1 MSKSYKK
8 KYQTKSPE
16 EKKEAVQALTKKMEK
31 NVEGYFR
38 TPGDLKEYLTFMAK
52 FYHYSPSNISL
63 IQSQF
68 QGASAVGSFSFWK
81 EKGFPVKKGEKGIK
95 ILVPNRTVAKFKDK
109 DGTWKSVTK
118 ASEQEK
124 KQIESKSV
132 EVKPGRLY
140 FAIGHVFDVSQTN
153 AKAEDLPRI
162 FPNRWL
168 EGSVT
173 DYQSLY
179 KGMEAIAEKN
189 DVKIIAPKSELGV
202 VKGVSYPVTKE
213 VALNPRNSE
222 LQNVKTLLHEL
233 AHAKLHTA
241 ETRMNYTA
249 PEKEFQAE
257 MTAYAVSS
265 YFGIDTG
272 EYSLGYLASWT
283 QGKEM
288 KDKTKLLKE
297 VHETS
302 IEFIETIEN
311 TLEKEKEKT
320 NEKGVDNMS
329 KQVSEYERDNFEILT
344 GIQQDVQRNI
354 NEKLGLNFE
363 RQWENYEIQLS
374 EDGRI
379 IEGIYPNMRLTVG
392 EMHAIVNQYGTET
405 EKQSINKITKTLEF
419 FHEMDE
425 YEYPELVNKEVLK
438 TPIAK
443 VTSNSRGD
451 MNVECLSGRIE
462 DKRGLF
468 NFDNAINQTVNQINH
483 SIAESHK
490 DIMTTRN
497 EEQDGKNKEKEHV
510 VTVEILDKDIKDG
523 EIAKLHMVDAETKEV
538 YHMAIYDP
546 GVLDRDEFYNGERD
560 VSNIEHIFKGDV
572 YEKVKDTLLDRNESQ
587 SFTVREED
595 MLIPLSELEQ
605 DDRYAILFNTE
616 KYEAAKIKENERQ
629 NENREQN
636 ESEKNILL
644 VEYMSLSNTT
654 QELVSVAELREQA
667 DKNRAFEP
675 VEGAEKLSDKEFIE
689 AFNEAN
695 QEKYA
700 ALNQNEISR
709 PTMLVQWSDNETFK
723 NNQLIPFG
731 EANEKMA
738 EVISSIEKAREEAKE
753 RGQTIPYDQA
763 RYHIAI
769 PKEVDREFG
778 RMELVS
784 MDRMNMGDGDYKTP
798 YEQVLNEKRYLSD
811 EVKQALRDEVMNH
824 RNNKEIPM
832 EKTQESTLEKSK
844 EIPNHLVTI
853 EVLANGV
860 HDEEEVARIHMM
872 DAVTKDIDY
881 LSVWNQDSTNREDLS
896 VFLMEKN
903 GKRENYSLDNILK
916 PDLYEKVQ
924 SSIFDGRGN
933 LSFVVYEKDANMS
946 LDELVKDE
954 RYGHLVDKAEAQKD
968 YSFNEKEVELYKE
981 MKKEGYAPIVSLDQQ
996 IQPSKE
1002 KESTTLDKDLS
1013 RKFEAYR
1020 RSQYEETPDNIDSIV
1035 TRVKAEERY
1044 YTTKYVSID
1053 NELVSQEHVVKL
1065 ENQVDEKLGKEGIT
1079 VNQSTTSKETD
1090 FDKKFQPLN
1099 GKKTNDKEKDKE
1111 IDPGNVDQ
1119 SKTTKKS
1126 GRKRETMEM
1135 ER

>member
-1 MSKSYKK
+1 MQLVPFLFGKK
-8 KYQTKSPE
+8 
-16 EKKEAVQALTKKMEK
+16 
-31 NVEGYFR
+31 
-38 TPGDLKEYLTFMAK
+38 
-52 FYHYSPSNISL
+52 
-63 IQSQF
+63 
-68 QGASAVGSFSFWK
+68 
-81 EKGFPVKKGEKGIK
+81 KGFPVKKGEKGIK

-140 FAIGHVFDVSQTN
+140 FAVGHVFDVSQTN

-189 DVKIIAPKSELGV
+189 GVKIIAPKSELGV
-202 VKGVSYPVTKE
+202 AKGVSYPLTKE

-265 YFGIDTG
+265 YFGIDTS

-311 TLEKEKEKT
+311 TLEKEKE
-320 NEKGVDNMS
+320 
-329 KQVSEYERDNFEILT
+329 Q
-344 GIQQDVQRNI
+344 I
-354 NEKLGLNFE
+354 NEKE
-363 RQWENYEIQLS
+363 VES
-374 EDGRI
+374 
-379 IEGIYPNMRLTVG
+379 M
-392 EMHAIVNQYGTET
+392 ANQN
-405 EKQSINKITKTLEF
+405 EKQ
-419 FHEMDE
+419 D
-425 YEYPELVNKEVLK
+425 
-438 TPIAK
+438 
-443 VTSNSRGD
+443 
-451 MNVECLSGRIE
+451 
-462 DKRGLF
+462 
-468 NFDNAINQTVNQINH
+468 
-483 SIAESHK
+483 
-490 DIMTTRN
+490 
-497 EEQDGKNKEKEHV
+497 
-510 VTVEILDKDIKDG
+510 
-523 EIAKLHMVDAETKEV
+523 
-538 YHMAIYDP
+538 
-546 GVLDRDEFYNGERD
+546 
-560 VSNIEHIFKGDV
+560 
-572 YEKVKDTLLDRNESQ
+572 
-587 SFTVREED
+587 
-595 MLIPLSELEQ
+595 
-605 DDRYAILFNTE
+605 
-616 KYEAAKIKENERQ
+616 
-629 NENREQN
+629 
-636 ESEKNILL
+636 EKNILL
-644 VEYMSLSNTT
+644 VEFMSLSNTT
-654 QELVSVAELREQA
+654 QELVSVTELREQA
-667 DKNRAFEP
+667 DRNREFEP
-675 VEGAEKLSDKEFIE
+675 VEGGEKLSDKEFIDS
-689 AFNEAN
+689 FNVAN

-700 ALNQNEISR
+700 ALNQDEINR
-709 PTMLVQWSDNETFK
+709 PTMLVQWSDNEAFK

-738 EVISSIEKAREEAKE
+738 EVIASIEKAREEARE
-753 RGQTIPYDQA
+753 RGETIPYNQA

-769 PKEVDREFG
+769 PKEVDRDFG

-798 YEQVLNEKRYLSD
+798 YEQVLNEKRHLSD
-811 EVKQALRDEVMNH
+811 EVKQALRDEVANH

-832 EKTQESTLEKSK
+832 EKVQENPLEKSK
-844 EIPNHLVTI
+844 EKPNHLVTI
-853 EVLANGV
+853 EVLANGI

-896 VFLMEKN
+896 VFLMGKN
-903 GKRENYSLDNILK
+903 GKREDYPLDNILK

-933 LSFVVYEKDANMS
+933 LSFVLYEKDANMS
-946 LDELVKDE
+946 LDEIVKDE

-981 MKKEGYAPIVSLDQQ
+981 MKKEGYAPIVTLDQQ

-1065 ENQVDEKLGKEGIT
+1065 ENRVDEKLGKEGIT
-1079 VNQSTTSKETD
+1079 VNQSTTSKEMD
-1090 FDKKFQPLN
+1090 VDKKFQPLN
-1099 GKKTNDKEKDKE
+1099 GKQTNHKEKEKE
-1111 IDPGNVDQ
+1111 PEPGNVEQ
-1119 SKTTKKS
+1119 SKAIKKS
-1126 GRKRETMEM
+1126 GRKKRNNGDGAMKNCITGTPD
-1135 ER
+1135 

>member
-31 NVEGYFR
+31 SVEGYFR

-68 QGASAVGSFSFWK
+68 EGASAVGSFSFWK
-81 EKGFPVKKGEKGIK
+81 EKGFAVKKGEKGIQ

-140 FAIGHVFDVSQTN
+140 FAVGHVFDVSQTN

-168 EGSVT
+168 DGSVT
-173 DYQSLY
+173 DYKSLY

-189 DVKIIAPKSELGV
+189 GVKIIEPKQELGV
-202 VKGVSYPVTKE
+202 AKGVSYTLTKE

-241 ETRMNYTA
+241 ETHMNYTA

-265 YFGIDTG
+265 YFGIDTS

-288 KDKTKLLKE
+288 KDKTRLLKE

-311 TLEKEKEKT
+311 TLEKEKE
-320 NEKGVDNMS
+320 
-329 KQVSEYERDNFEILT
+329 Q
-344 GIQQDVQRNI
+344 I
-354 NEKLGLNFE
+354 NEKEVESMAKGN
-363 RQWENYEIQLS
+363 
-374 EDGRI
+374 
-379 IEGIYPNMRLTVG
+379 
-392 EMHAIVNQYGTET
+392 
-405 EKQSINKITKTLEF
+405 EKQ
-419 FHEMDE
+419 D
-425 YEYPELVNKEVLK
+425 
-438 TPIAK
+438 
-443 VTSNSRGD
+443 
-451 MNVECLSGRIE
+451 
-462 DKRGLF
+462 
-468 NFDNAINQTVNQINH
+468 
-483 SIAESHK
+483 
-490 DIMTTRN
+490 
-497 EEQDGKNKEKEHV
+497 
-510 VTVEILDKDIKDG
+510 
-523 EIAKLHMVDAETKEV
+523 
-538 YHMAIYDP
+538 
-546 GVLDRDEFYNGERD
+546 
-560 VSNIEHIFKGDV
+560 
-572 YEKVKDTLLDRNESQ
+572 
-587 SFTVREED
+587 
-595 MLIPLSELEQ
+595 
-605 DDRYAILFNTE
+605 
-616 KYEAAKIKENERQ
+616 
-629 NENREQN
+629 
-636 ESEKNILL
+636 EKNILL
-644 VEYMSLSNTT
+644 VEFMSLSNTT

-667 DKNRAFEP
+667 DRNHAFEP
-675 VEGAEKLSDKEFIE
+675 VIDAEKLSDKEFID

-700 ALNQNEISR
+700 ALNQNEINR
-709 PTMLVQWSDNETFK
+709 PTMLVQWSENENFK
-723 NNQLIPFG
+723 GSQLIPFG

-738 EVISSIEKAREEAKE
+738 EVITNIEKAKEEARE
-753 RGQTIPYDQA
+753 RDEYVPYDKT
-763 RYHIAI
+763 RYHIVI
-769 PKEVDREFG
+769 PKEVDRDFG

-784 MDRMNMGDGDYKTP
+784 MDRLDMGDGDYKTP

-811 EVKQALRDEVMNH
+811 EVKQALRDEVVNY
-824 RNNKEIPM
+824 RNNQEMPM
-832 EKTQESTLEKSK
+832 EKAQESTLEKSK
-844 EIPNHLVTI
+844 ETPNHLVTI
-853 EVLANGV
+853 EVLANSIQ
-860 HDEEEVARIHMM
+860 DEEQARIHMM
-872 DAVTKDIDY
+872 DAVTKDINY
-881 LSVWNQDSTNREDLS
+881 LSVWNQDKTNRDDLYVS
-896 VFLMEKN
+896 LMEKN
-903 GKRENYSLDNILK
+903 GKRENVYLDNILK

-933 LSFVVYEKDANMS
+933 LSFVVYEKDVNMS
-946 LDELVKDE
+946 LDEIVKDE
-954 RYGHLVDKAEAQKD
+954 RYGLLVDKAEAQKD

-981 MKKEGYAPIVSLDQQ
+981 MKADGYAPIASLDQQ
-996 IQPSKE
+996 IQPLKE
-1002 KESTTLDKDLS
+1002 KEPTTLDKDLS

-1090 FDKKFQPLN
+1090 FNKNFQPLN

-1111 IDPGNVDQ
+1111 IDPGNVEQ
-1119 SKTTKKS
+1119 SKSTKKS
-1126 GRKRETMEM
+1126 GRKKETMEM

>member
-31 NVEGYFR
+31 SVEGYFR

-68 QGASAVGSFSFWK
+68 EGARAVGSFSFWK

-109 DGTWKSVTK
+109 EGTWKTVTK
-118 ASEQEK
+118 ASEEEK
-124 KQIESKSV
+124 KQIESKSA
-132 EVKPGRLY
+132 EVIPGRLY
-140 FAIGHVFDVSQTN
+140 FAVGHVFDVSQTN

-168 EGSVT
+168 DGSVT
-173 DYQSLY
+173 DYKSLY

-189 DVKIIAPKSELGV
+189 GVKIIEPKQELGV
-202 VKGVSYPVTKE
+202 AKGVSYTLTKE

-241 ETRMNYTA
+241 ETHMHYTA

-265 YFGIDTG
+265 YFGIDTS

-329 KQVSEYERDNFEILT
+329 KQVSDN
-344 GIQQDVQRNI
+344 V
-354 NEKLGLNFE
+354 
-363 RQWENYEIQLS
+363 
-374 EDGRI
+374 
-379 IEGIYPNMRLTVG
+379 
-392 EMHAIVNQYGTET
+392 
-405 EKQSINKITKTLEF
+405 
-419 FHEMDE
+419 
-425 YEYPELVNKEVLK
+425 
-438 TPIAK
+438 
-443 VTSNSRGD
+443 
-451 MNVECLSGRIE
+451 
-462 DKRGLF
+462 
-468 NFDNAINQTVNQINH
+468 
-483 SIAESHK
+483 
-490 DIMTTRN
+490 
-497 EEQDGKNKEKEHV
+497 KEHV

-572 YEKVKDTLLDRNESQ
+572 YEKVKDTLLDGNESQ

-595 MLIPLSELEQ
+595 MLINLSELEQ

-616 KYEAAKIKENERQ
+616 KYEAAKIKENEK
-629 NENREQN
+629 QN

-654 QELVSVAELREQA
+654 QELVSVNHLREQA

-675 VEGAEKLSDKEFIE
+675 VEGAEKLNDKEFIE

-700 ALNQNEISR
+700 ALNQNEINR

-769 PKEVDREFG
+769 PKEVDRDFG

-798 YEQVLNEKRYLSD
+798 YEQVINEKRYLSD
-811 EVKQALRDEVMNH
+811 EVKQALRDEVVNY

-832 EKTQESTLEKSK
+832 EKEQESTLESLK
-844 EIPNHLVTI
+844 EAPTHLVTI
-853 EVLANGV
+853 EVLAK
-860 HDEEEVARIHMM
+860 DMQDEEVARIHMM
-872 DAVTKDIDY
+872 DGVTKDISY
-881 LSVWNQDSTNREDLS
+881 LSVWNQDKTNPEDLYVS
-896 VFLMEKN
+896 LMEKN
-903 GKRENYSLDNILK
+903 GERENVYLDNILK

-924 SSIFDGRGN
+924 SSIFDGKGN
-933 LSFVVYEKDANMS
+933 LSFVIHEKDANMS
-946 LDELVKDE
+946 LDEIVKDE
-954 RYGHLVDKAEAQKD
+954 RYGLLVDKAEEQKD
-968 YSFNEKEVELYKE
+968 HTFNEKEVELYKE
-981 MKKEGYAPIVSLDQQ
+981 MKKDGYAPIASLNQQ
-996 IQPSKE
+996 IQPLKE
-1002 KESTTLDKDLS
+1002 KEPTTLDKDLS

-1020 RSQYEETPDNIDSIV
+1020 RSQYEETPDDIDSIV

-1065 ENQVDEKLGKEGIT
+1065 ENQVNEKLGKEGIT
-1079 VNQSTTSKETD
+1079 VNQSTTSKEMD
-1090 FDKKFQPLN
+1090 IDKKFQPLN
-1099 GKKTNDKEKDKE
+1099 GKQTNHKEKEKE
-1111 IDPGNVDQ
+1111 PDPGNVEQ
-1119 SKTTKKS
+1119 AKNTKKS
-1126 GRKRETMEM
+1126 SRKKETMEM

>member
-31 NVEGYFR
+31 SVEGYFR

-109 DGTWKSVTK
+109 EGTWKTVTK
-118 ASEQEK
+118 ANEEEK

-140 FAIGHVFDVSQTN
+140 FAVGHVFDVSQTN
-153 AKAEDLPRI
+153 AKAEDIPRI

-168 EGSVT
+168 DGSVT
-173 DYQSLY
+173 DYKSLY

-189 DVKIIAPKSELGV
+189 GVKIIEPKQELGV
-202 VKGVSYPVTKE
+202 AKGVSYTLTKE

-241 ETRMNYTA
+241 ETHMNYTA

-265 YFGIDTG
+265 YFGIDTS

-329 KQVSEYERDNFEILT
+329 KQVSDN
-344 GIQQDVQRNI
+344 G
-354 NEKLGLNFE
+354 
-363 RQWENYEIQLS
+363 
-374 EDGRI
+374 
-379 IEGIYPNMRLTVG
+379 
-392 EMHAIVNQYGTET
+392 
-405 EKQSINKITKTLEF
+405 
-419 FHEMDE
+419 
-425 YEYPELVNKEVLK
+425 
-438 TPIAK
+438 
-443 VTSNSRGD
+443 
-451 MNVECLSGRIE
+451 
-462 DKRGLF
+462 
-468 NFDNAINQTVNQINH
+468 
-483 SIAESHK
+483 
-490 DIMTTRN
+490 
-497 EEQDGKNKEKEHV
+497 KEHV

-538 YHMAIYDP
+538 YQMAIYDP

-605 DDRYAILFNTE
+605 DDRYAILFHTE

-667 DKNRAFEP
+667 DRNRAFEP
-675 VEGAEKLSDKEFIE
+675 VEGAEKLSDKEFIN

-700 ALNQNEISR
+700 ALNQDEINR

-738 EVISSIEKAREEAKE
+738 EVISSIENAREEAKK
-753 RGQTIPYDQA
+753 RGETIPYDQA

-769 PKEVDREFG
+769 PKEVDRDFG

-798 YEQVLNEKRYLSD
+798 YEQVLNEKRHLSD
-811 EVKQALRDEVMNH
+811 EVKQALRDEVVNH

-832 EKTQESTLEKSK
+832 EKVQENPLEISK
-844 EIPNHLVTI
+844 ETPNHLVTI

-903 GKRENYSLDNILK
+903 GKREDYPLDNILK

-981 MKKEGYAPIVSLDQQ
+981 MKKEGYAPIASLDQQ
-996 IQPSKE
+996 IQPLKE
-1002 KESTTLDKDLS
+1002 KEPTTLDKDLS

-1079 VNQSTTSKETD
+1079 VNQSTTSKEMD
-1090 FDKKFQPLN
+1090 FDKKFQPVN
-1099 GKKTNDKEKDKE
+1099 GKKTNDKEKEKEKE

-1119 SKTTKKS
+1119 SKSTKKS
-1126 GRKRETMEM
+1126 GRKKETMEM

>member
-31 NVEGYFR
+31 SVEGYFR

-68 QGASAVGSFSFWK
+68 QGATAVGSFSFWK

-109 DGTWKSVTK
+109 EGTWKSVTK

-132 EVKPGRLY
+132 EVIPGRLY
-140 FAIGHVFDVSQTN
+140 FAVGHVFDLSQTN

-189 DVKIIAPKSELGV
+189 GVKIIKPKQELGV
-202 VKGVSYPVTKE
+202 AKGVSYTLTKE

-241 ETRMNYTA
+241 ETHMNYTA

-265 YFGIDTG
+265 YFGIDTS

-311 TLEKEKEKT
+311 TLEKEKE
-320 NEKGVDNMS
+320 
-329 KQVSEYERDNFEILT
+329 Q
-344 GIQQDVQRNI
+344 I
-354 NEKLGLNFE
+354 NEKE
-363 RQWENYEIQLS
+363 VES
-374 EDGRI
+374 
-379 IEGIYPNMRLTVG
+379 M
-392 EMHAIVNQYGTET
+392 ANQN
-405 EKQSINKITKTLEF
+405 EKQ
-419 FHEMDE
+419 D
-425 YEYPELVNKEVLK
+425 
-438 TPIAK
+438 
-443 VTSNSRGD
+443 
-451 MNVECLSGRIE
+451 
-462 DKRGLF
+462 
-468 NFDNAINQTVNQINH
+468 
-483 SIAESHK
+483 
-490 DIMTTRN
+490 
-497 EEQDGKNKEKEHV
+497 
-510 VTVEILDKDIKDG
+510 
-523 EIAKLHMVDAETKEV
+523 
-538 YHMAIYDP
+538 
-546 GVLDRDEFYNGERD
+546 
-560 VSNIEHIFKGDV
+560 
-572 YEKVKDTLLDRNESQ
+572 
-587 SFTVREED
+587 
-595 MLIPLSELEQ
+595 
-605 DDRYAILFNTE
+605 
-616 KYEAAKIKENERQ
+616 
-629 NENREQN
+629 
-636 ESEKNILL
+636 EKNILL
-644 VEYMSLSNTT
+644 VEFMSLSNTT

-667 DKNRAFEP
+667 DRNREFEP
-675 VEGAEKLSDKEFIE
+675 VEGAEKLSDKEFID

-700 ALNQNEISR
+700 ALNQNEINR
-709 PTMLVQWSDNETFK
+709 PTMLVQWSENENFK
-723 NNQLIPFG
+723 GSQLIPFG

-738 EVISSIEKAREEAKE
+738 EVIKNIEKAKEEARE
-753 RGQTIPYDQA
+753 RDGYVPYDKT

-769 PKEVDREFG
+769 PKEVDRDFG

-784 MDRMNMGDGDYKTP
+784 MDRLDMGDGDYKTP

-811 EVKQALRDEVMNH
+811 EVKQALRDEVMNY
-824 RNNKEIPM
+824 RNNKEISM
-832 EKTQESTLEKSK
+832 EKAQESTLEKLK
-844 EIPNHLVTI
+844 EAPNHLVTI
-853 EVLANGV
+853 EVLANSIQ
-860 HDEEEVARIHMM
+860 DEEQARIHMM
-872 DAVTKDIDY
+872 DAVTKDINY
-881 LSVWNQDSTNREDLS
+881 LSVWNQDKTDRDDLYVS
-896 VFLMEKN
+896 LMEKN
-903 GKRENYSLDNILK
+903 GKRENVYLDNILK

-946 LDELVKDE
+946 LDEIVKDE
-954 RYGHLVDKAEAQKD
+954 RYGILVDKAEGQKN
-968 YSFNEKEVELYKE
+968 YSFNGKEVELYKE

-1020 RSQYEETPDNIDSIV
+1020 RSRYEETPDNIDSIV

-1053 NELVSQEHVVKL
+1053 NELVSQEHIVKL

-1079 VNQSTTSKETD
+1079 VNQSTTSKEMD
-1090 FDKKFQPLN
+1090 VDKKFQPLS
-1099 GKKTNDKEKDKE
+1099 GKQTNPKEKEKE
-1111 IDPGNVDQ
+1111 PEPGNVEQ
-1119 SKTTKKS
+1119 SKATKKL
-1126 GRKRETMEM
+1126 GRKKETMEM

>member
-1 MSKSYKK
+1 
-8 KYQTKSPE
+8 
-16 EKKEAVQALTKKMEK
+16 
-31 NVEGYFR
+31 
-38 TPGDLKEYLTFMAK
+38 
-52 FYHYSPSNISL
+52 
-63 IQSQF
+63 
-68 QGASAVGSFSFWK
+68 
-81 EKGFPVKKGEKGIK
+81 
-95 ILVPNRTVAKFKDK
+95 
-109 DGTWKSVTK
+109 
-118 ASEQEK
+118 
-124 KQIESKSV
+124 
-132 EVKPGRLY
+132 
-140 FAIGHVFDVSQTN
+140 
-153 AKAEDLPRI
+153 
-162 FPNRWL
+162 
-168 EGSVT
+168 
-173 DYQSLY
+173 
-179 KGMEAIAEKN
+179 MEAIAEKN
-189 DVKIIAPKSELGV
+189 GVKIIQPKQEIGV
-202 VKGVSYPVTKE
+202 AKGVSYTLTKE

-222 LQNVKTLLHEL
+222 LQNVKTLLHES

-241 ETRMNYTA
+241 ETHMHYTA

-265 YFGIDTG
+265 YFGIDTS

-302 IEFIETIEN
+302 IEFIETIESS
-311 TLEKEKEKT
+311 LEKEKT
-320 NEKGVDNMS
+320 NEKGVDHMA
-329 KQVSEYERDNFEILT
+329 KQVSENKDGNVRDNFEVLT
-344 GIQQDVQRNI
+344 DIQQNAQRLI
-354 NEKLGLNFE
+354 NERLGLNFE
-363 RQWENYEIQLS
+363 KHWENYEIQLS
-374 EDGRI
+374 EDNRVLEEI
-379 IEGIYPNMRLTVG
+379 NPNIRLNLR
-392 EMHAIVNQYGTET
+392 EMEQIVYEFGTNREQDT
-405 EKQSINKITKTLEF
+405 FKKIVDTLEPY
-419 FHEMDE
+419 
-425 YEYPELVNKEVLK
+425 YEADLLEDSFNDI
-438 TPIAK
+438 PIAK
-443 VTSNSRGD
+443 VSLDREKRLKVDCVNEHVKENHKDFWFQNSVSLAL
-451 MNVECLSGRIE
+451 NV
-462 DKRGLF
+462 
-468 NFDNAINQTVNQINH
+468 INH
-483 SIAESHK
+483 RISTAHKEVMNNEIEYKGLYPKSESEVIYCQETGKPLQH
-490 DIMTTRN
+490 N
-497 EEQDGKNKEKEHV
+497 EEVFHV
-510 VTVEILDKDIKDG
+510 EGHGYTVAEEASFKGLDKEDG
-523 EIAKLHMVDAETKEV
+523 YYTTIEYEQVEEKILAPIGLEKNAQ
-538 YHMAIYDP
+538 P
-546 GVLDRDEFYNGERD
+546 SF
-560 VSNIEHIFKGDV
+560 SN
-572 YEKVKDTLLDRNESQ
+572 EK
-587 SFTVREED
+587 
-595 MLIPLSELEQ
+595 
-605 DDRYAILFNTE
+605 
-616 KYEAAKIKENERQ
+616 Q
-629 NENREQN
+629 N
-636 ESEKNILL
+636 EKNILL

-667 DKNRAFEP
+667 DRNHAFEP
-675 VEGAEKLSDKEFIE
+675 IEGAEKLSDKEFID

-695 QEKYA
+695 QEKFA
-700 ALNQNEISR
+700 AINQNEINR

-738 EVISSIEKAREEAKE
+738 KVITSIEKAREEARK
-753 RGQTIPYDQA
+753 RGETIPYDQA

-769 PKEVDREFG
+769 PKEVDRDFG

-784 MDRMNMGDGDYKTP
+784 MNMGDGDYKTP

-832 EKTQESTLEKSK
+832 EKVQENPLEKSK
-844 EIPNHLVTI
+844 ETPNHLVTI
-853 EVLANGV
+853 EVLANGI

-903 GKRENYSLDNILK
+903 GKREDYSLDNILK

-946 LDELVKDE
+946 LDEIVKDE

-996 IQPSKE
+996 IQPTKE

-1035 TRVKAEERY
+1035 TRVKTEERY

-1079 VNQSTTSKETD
+1079 VNQSTTSKEMD
-1090 FDKKFQPLN
+1090 FDKNFQQLN
-1099 GKKTNDKEKDKE
+1099 GKKANDKEKDKE

>member
-1 MSKSYKK
+1 MSKNYKK

-31 NVEGYFR
+31 SVEGYFR

-68 QGASAVGSFSFWK
+68 QGANAVGSFSFWK

-109 DGTWKSVTK
+109 EGTWKTVTK

-132 EVKPGRLY
+132 EVIPGRLY
-140 FAIGHVFDVSQTN
+140 FAVGHVFDVSQTN

-173 DYQSLY
+173 DYKSLY
-179 KGMEAIAEKN
+179 RGMEAIAEKN
-189 DVKIIAPKSELGV
+189 GVKIIAPKAELGV
-202 VKGVSYPVTKE
+202 SKGVSYTLTKE

-241 ETRMNYTA
+241 ETHMNYTA

-265 YFGIDTG
+265 YFGIDTS

-311 TLEKEKEKT
+311 TLEKEKE
-320 NEKGVDNMS
+320 
-329 KQVSEYERDNFEILT
+329 Q
-344 GIQQDVQRNI
+344 I
-354 NEKLGLNFE
+354 NEKEVESMANK
-363 RQWENYEIQLS
+363 N
-374 EDGRI
+374 
-379 IEGIYPNMRLTVG
+379 
-392 EMHAIVNQYGTET
+392 
-405 EKQSINKITKTLEF
+405 EKQ
-419 FHEMDE
+419 D
-425 YEYPELVNKEVLK
+425 
-438 TPIAK
+438 
-443 VTSNSRGD
+443 
-451 MNVECLSGRIE
+451 
-462 DKRGLF
+462 
-468 NFDNAINQTVNQINH
+468 
-483 SIAESHK
+483 
-490 DIMTTRN
+490 
-497 EEQDGKNKEKEHV
+497 
-510 VTVEILDKDIKDG
+510 
-523 EIAKLHMVDAETKEV
+523 
-538 YHMAIYDP
+538 
-546 GVLDRDEFYNGERD
+546 
-560 VSNIEHIFKGDV
+560 
-572 YEKVKDTLLDRNESQ
+572 
-587 SFTVREED
+587 
-595 MLIPLSELEQ
+595 
-605 DDRYAILFNTE
+605 
-616 KYEAAKIKENERQ
+616 
-629 NENREQN
+629 
-636 ESEKNILL
+636 EKNILL
-644 VEYMSLSNTT
+644 VEFMSLSNTT
-654 QELVSVAELREQA
+654 QELVSVTELREQA
-667 DKNRAFEP
+667 DRNRAFEP
-675 VEGAEKLSDKEFIE
+675 VEGAGKLSDKEFID

-700 ALNQNEISR
+700 ALNQDEINR
-709 PTMLVQWSDNETFK
+709 PTMLVQWSENENFK
-723 NNQLIPFG
+723 GSQLIPFG

-738 EVISSIEKAREEAKE
+738 EVISSIEKAKEEARE
-753 RGQTIPYDQA
+753 RDEYVPYDKT

-769 PKEVDREFG
+769 PKEVDRDFW

-784 MDRMNMGDGDYKTP
+784 MDRLDMGDGDYKTP

-811 EVKQALRDEVMNH
+811 EVKQALRDEVMNY

-832 EKTQESTLEKSK
+832 EKAQENPLEKSK
-844 EIPNHLVTI
+844 ETPNHLVTI
-853 EVLANGV
+853 EVLANGMQ
-860 HDEEEVARIHMM
+860 DEELARIHMM
-872 DAVTKDIDY
+872 DAVTKDINY
-881 LSVWNQDSTNREDLS
+881 FSVWNQDKTNRDDLYVS
-896 VFLMEKN
+896 LMEKN
-903 GKRENYSLDNILK
+903 GKRENVYLDNILK

-933 LSFVVYEKDANMS
+933 LSFVIHEKDANMS
-946 LDELVKDE
+946 LDEIVKDE
-954 RYGHLVDKAEAQKD
+954 RYGLLVDKAEEQKD
-968 YSFNEKEVELYKE
+968 HSFNEKEVELYKE
-981 MKKEGYAPIVSLDQQ
+981 MKKEGYAPIASLDQQ

-1013 RKFEAYR
+1013 RKYEAYK
-1020 RSQYEETPDNIDSIV
+1020 RSQYEETPDDIDSIV

-1065 ENQVDEKLGKEGIT
+1065 EKQVDEKLGKEGIT
-1079 VNQSTTSKETD
+1079 LNQSTTSKEMD
-1090 FDKKFQPLN
+1090 VDKKIQPLN
-1099 GKKTNDKEKDKE
+1099 GNQMNHKEKDKE
-1111 IDPGNVDQ
+1111 PEPGNVDQ
-1119 SKTTKKS
+1119 SKATKKS
-1126 GRKRETMEM
+1126 SRKKETMEM

>member
-31 NVEGYFR
+31 SVEGYFR

-140 FAIGHVFDVSQTN
+140 FAVGHVFDVSQTN

-189 DVKIIAPKSELGV
+189 GVKIIAPKSELGV
-202 VKGVSYPVTKE
+202 AKGVSYPLTKE

-265 YFGIDTG
+265 YFGIDTS

-288 KDKTKLLKE
+288 KDKTKLLKK

-302 IEFIETIEN
+302 IEFIETIESS
-311 TLEKEKEKT
+311 LEKEKT
-320 NEKGVDNMS
+320 NEKGADHMA
-329 KQVSEYERDNFEILT
+329 KQVSENKDGNVRDNFEVLT
-344 GIQQDVQRNI
+344 GIQQNAQRLI
-354 NEKLGLNFE
+354 NERLGLNFE
-363 RQWENYEIQLS
+363 KHWENYEIQLS
-374 EDGRI
+374 EDNRVLEEI
-379 IEGIYPNMRLTVG
+379 NPNIRLNLG
-392 EMHAIVNQYGTET
+392 EMEQIVYEFGTNREQDT
-405 EKQSINKITKTLEF
+405 FKKIVDTLEPY
-419 FHEMDE
+419 
-425 YEYPELVNKEVLK
+425 YEADLLEDSFNDI
-438 TPIAK
+438 PIAK
-443 VTSNSRGD
+443 VSLDREKRLKVDCVNEHVKENHKDFWFQNSVSLAL
-451 MNVECLSGRIE
+451 NV
-462 DKRGLF
+462 
-468 NFDNAINQTVNQINH
+468 INH
-483 SIAESHK
+483 RISTAHKEVMNNEIEYKGLYPKSESEVIYCQKTGKPLQH
-490 DIMTTRN
+490 N
-497 EEQDGKNKEKEHV
+497 EEVFHV
-510 VTVEILDKDIKDG
+510 EGHGYTVAEEASFKGLDKEDG
-523 EIAKLHMVDAETKEV
+523 YYTT
-538 YHMAIYDP
+538 
-546 GVLDRDEFYNGERD
+546 
-560 VSNIEHIFKGDV
+560 IE
-572 YEKVKDTLLDRNESQ
+572 YEQVEEKILAPIGLEKNAQPSFVNE
-587 SFTVREED
+587 
-595 MLIPLSELEQ
+595 
-605 DDRYAILFNTE
+605 
-616 KYEAAKIKENERQ
+616 KQ
-629 NENREQN
+629 N
-636 ESEKNILL
+636 EKNILL

-667 DKNRAFEP
+667 DRNHAFEP
-675 VEGAEKLSDKEFIE
+675 VEGAEKLSDKEFID

-695 QEKYA
+695 QEKFA
-700 ALNQNEISR
+700 AINQNEINR

-723 NNQLIPFG
+723 ANQLIPFG

-763 RYHIAI
+763 RYHIVI
-769 PKEVDREFG
+769 PKEVDRNFG
-778 RMELVS
+778 RIELVS
-784 MDRMNMGDGDYKTP
+784 MDRFNMGDGDYKTP

-811 EVKQALRDEVMNH
+811 EVKQALRDEVVNH

-832 EKTQESTLEKSK
+832 EKVQENPLEKSK
-844 EIPNHLVTI
+844 ETPNHLVTI
-853 EVLANGV
+853 EVLANGMQ
-860 HDEEEVARIHMM
+860 DEELARIHMM
-872 DAVTKDIDY
+872 DAVTKDINY
-881 LSVWNQDSTNREDLS
+881 LSVWNQDKTNRDDLYVS
-896 VFLMEKN
+896 LMEKN
-903 GKRENYSLDNILK
+903 GKRENVYLNNILK

-933 LSFVVYEKDANMS
+933 LSFVVYEKDVNMS
-946 LDELVKDE
+946 LDEIVKDE
-954 RYGHLVDKAEAQKD
+954 RYRLLVDKAEAQKD

-981 MKKEGYAPIVSLDQQ
+981 MKTDGYAPIASLDQQ
-996 IQPSKE
+996 IQPLKE
-1002 KESTTLDKDLS
+1002 KKPTTLDKDLS

-1079 VNQSTTSKETD
+1079 VNQSTTSKEMD
-1090 FDKKFQPLN
+1090 FDKNFQQLN
-1099 GKKTNDKEKDKE
+1099 GKKANDKEKDKE

>member
-16 EKKEAVQALTKKMEK
+16 EKKEAVKALTKKMEK

-81 EKGFPVKKGEKGIK
+81 EKGFPVKKGEKGIQ

-109 DGTWKSVTK
+109 EGTWKSVTK

-132 EVKPGRLY
+132 EVMPGRLY
-140 FAIGHVFDVSQTN
+140 FAVGHVFDVSQTN

-168 EGSVT
+168 DGSVT
-173 DYQSLY
+173 DYKSLY

-189 DVKIIAPKSELGV
+189 GVKIIEPKQELGV
-202 VKGVSYPVTKE
+202 AKGVSYTLTKE

-241 ETRMNYTA
+241 ETHMNYTA

-265 YFGIDTG
+265 YFGIDTS

-311 TLEKEKEKT
+311 TLEKEKE
-320 NEKGVDNMS
+320 
-329 KQVSEYERDNFEILT
+329 Q
-344 GIQQDVQRNI
+344 I
-354 NEKLGLNFE
+354 NEKE
-363 RQWENYEIQLS
+363 VES
-374 EDGRI
+374 
-379 IEGIYPNMRLTVG
+379 M
-392 EMHAIVNQYGTET
+392 ANQN
-405 EKQSINKITKTLEF
+405 EKQE
-419 FHEMDE
+419 
-425 YEYPELVNKEVLK
+425 
-438 TPIAK
+438 
-443 VTSNSRGD
+443 
-451 MNVECLSGRIE
+451 
-462 DKRGLF
+462 
-468 NFDNAINQTVNQINH
+468 
-483 SIAESHK
+483 
-490 DIMTTRN
+490 
-497 EEQDGKNKEKEHV
+497 
-510 VTVEILDKDIKDG
+510 
-523 EIAKLHMVDAETKEV
+523 
-538 YHMAIYDP
+538 
-546 GVLDRDEFYNGERD
+546 
-560 VSNIEHIFKGDV
+560 
-572 YEKVKDTLLDRNESQ
+572 
-587 SFTVREED
+587 
-595 MLIPLSELEQ
+595 
-605 DDRYAILFNTE
+605 
-616 KYEAAKIKENERQ
+616 
-629 NENREQN
+629 
-636 ESEKNILL
+636 EKNILL
-644 VEYMSLSNTT
+644 VEFMSLSNTT

-667 DKNRAFEP
+667 DRNRAFEP
-675 VEGAEKLSDKEFIE
+675 VEGAEKLSDKEFID

-700 ALNQNEISR
+700 ALNQNEINR
-709 PTMLVQWSDNETFK
+709 PTMLVQWSENENFK
-723 NNQLIPFG
+723 GSQLIPFG

-738 EVISSIEKAREEAKE
+738 EVITNIEKAKEEARE
-753 RGQTIPYDQA
+753 RDEYVPYDKT
-763 RYHIAI
+763 RYHIVI
-769 PKEVDREFG
+769 PKEVDRDFG

-784 MDRMNMGDGDYKTP
+784 MDRLDMGDGDYKTP

-811 EVKQALRDEVMNH
+811 EVKQALRDEVVNY
-824 RNNKEIPM
+824 RNNQEMPM
-832 EKTQESTLEKSK
+832 EKAQESTLEKSK
-844 EIPNHLVTI
+844 ETPNHLVTI
-853 EVLANGV
+853 EVLANGMQ
-860 HDEEEVARIHMM
+860 DEELARIHMM
-872 DAVTKDIDY
+872 DVVTKDISY
-881 LSVWNQDSTNREDLS
+881 LSVWNQDKTDRDDLYVS
-896 VFLMEKN
+896 LMEKN
-903 GKRENYSLDNILK
+903 GKRENVYLDNILK

-933 LSFVVYEKDANMS
+933 LSFVIHEKDANMS
-946 LDELVKDE
+946 LDEIVKDE
-954 RYGHLVDKAEAQKD
+954 RYGLLIDKAEAQKD
-968 YSFNEKEVELYKE
+968 YSFNEKEVEVYKE
-981 MKKEGYAPIVSLDQQ
+981 MKTEGYAPIASLDQQ

-1002 KESTTLDKDLS
+1002 KEPTTLDKDLS

-1079 VNQSTTSKETD
+1079 MNQSTTSKEME

-1099 GKKTNDKEKDKE
+1099 GKQMNNKEKEKE
-1111 IDPGNVDQ
+1111 REPIDPGNVDQ
-1119 SKTTKKS
+1119 SKVTKKS
-1126 GRKRETMEM
+1126 SRKKETMEM

>member
-31 NVEGYFR
+31 SVEGYFR

-132 EVKPGRLY
+132 EVMPGRLY
-140 FAIGHVFDVSQTN
+140 FAVGHVFDLSQTN

-189 DVKIIAPKSELGV
+189 GVKIIEPKQELGV
-202 VKGVSYPVTKE
+202 AKGVSYTLTKE

-241 ETRMNYTA
+241 DTHMNYTA

-265 YFGIDTG
+265 YFGIDTS

-311 TLEKEKEKT
+311 TLEKEKENT

-329 KQVSEYERDNFEILT
+329 KQASDN
-344 GIQQDVQRNI
+344 G
-354 NEKLGLNFE
+354 
-363 RQWENYEIQLS
+363 
-374 EDGRI
+374 
-379 IEGIYPNMRLTVG
+379 
-392 EMHAIVNQYGTET
+392 
-405 EKQSINKITKTLEF
+405 
-419 FHEMDE
+419 
-425 YEYPELVNKEVLK
+425 
-438 TPIAK
+438 
-443 VTSNSRGD
+443 
-451 MNVECLSGRIE
+451 
-462 DKRGLF
+462 
-468 NFDNAINQTVNQINH
+468 
-483 SIAESHK
+483 
-490 DIMTTRN
+490 
-497 EEQDGKNKEKEHV
+497 KEHI

-538 YHMAIYDP
+538 YQMAIYDP

-595 MLIPLSELEQ
+595 ILIPLSELEQ
-605 DDRYAILFNTE
+605 DDRYAILFHTE

-667 DKNRAFEP
+667 DRNRAFEP
-675 VEGAEKLSDKEFIE
+675 VEGAEKLSDKEFIN

-700 ALNQNEISR
+700 ALNQDEINR
-709 PTMLVQWSDNETFK
+709 PTMLVQWSDNEAFK

-738 EVISSIEKAREEAKE
+738 EVIASIEKAREEARE
-753 RGQTIPYDQA
+753 RGETIPYDQA

-769 PKEVDREFG
+769 PKEVDRDFG

-798 YEQVLNEKRYLSD
+798 YEQVLNEKRHLSD
-811 EVKQALRDEVMNH
+811 EVKQALRDEVVNH

-832 EKTQESTLEKSK
+832 EKVQENPLEKSK
-844 EIPNHLVTI
+844 ETPNHLITI
-853 EVLANGV
+853 EVLANGI

-903 GKRENYSLDNILK
+903 GKREDYPLDNILK

-981 MKKEGYAPIVSLDQQ
+981 MKKEGYSPIASLDQH
-996 IQPSKE
+996 IQPLKE
-1002 KESTTLDKDLS
+1002 KEPTTLDKDLS

-1053 NELVSQEHVVKL
+1053 NELVSQEHIVKL
-1065 ENQVDEKLGKEGIT
+1065 ENQVDEKLGKEGIM
-1079 VNQSTTSKETD
+1079 VNQYTTSNEMD
-1090 FDKKFQPLN
+1090 FDKKVQPVN
-1099 GKKTNDKEKDKE
+1099 GKKTNDKEKE
-1111 IDPGNVDQ
+1111 IDPGNVEQ
-1119 SKTTKKS
+1119 SKSTKKS
-1126 GRKRETMEM
+1126 GRKKETMEM

>member
-1 MSKSYKK
+1 MSKNYKK

-31 NVEGYFR
+31 SIEGYFR
-38 TPGDLKEYLTFMAK
+38 TPGDMKDYLSFMAK

-68 QGASAVGSFSFWK
+68 EGARAVGSFSFWK
-81 EKGFPVKKGEKGIK
+81 EKGFAVKKGEKGIQ

-109 DGTWKSVTK
+109 EGTWKSVTK

-140 FAIGHVFDVSQTN
+140 FAVGHVFDLSQTN

-189 DVKIIAPKSELGV
+189 GVKIIKPKQELGV
-202 VKGVSYPVTKE
+202 AKGVSYTLTKE

-241 ETRMNYTA
+241 ETHMNYTA

-265 YFGIDTG
+265 YFGIDTS

-329 KQVSEYERDNFEILT
+329 KQVSDN
-344 GIQQDVQRNI
+344 G
-354 NEKLGLNFE
+354 
-363 RQWENYEIQLS
+363 
-374 EDGRI
+374 
-379 IEGIYPNMRLTVG
+379 
-392 EMHAIVNQYGTET
+392 
-405 EKQSINKITKTLEF
+405 
-419 FHEMDE
+419 
-425 YEYPELVNKEVLK
+425 
-438 TPIAK
+438 
-443 VTSNSRGD
+443 
-451 MNVECLSGRIE
+451 
-462 DKRGLF
+462 
-468 NFDNAINQTVNQINH
+468 
-483 SIAESHK
+483 
-490 DIMTTRN
+490 
-497 EEQDGKNKEKEHV
+497 KEHV

-572 YEKVKDTLLDRNESQ
+572 YEKVKDTLLDGNESQ

-595 MLIPLSELEQ
+595 MLINLSELEQ

-616 KYEAAKIKENERQ
+616 KYEAAKIKENE
-629 NENREQN
+629 NGEQN

-654 QELVSVAELREQA
+654 QELVSVNHLREQA

-675 VEGAEKLSDKEFIE
+675 VEGAEKLNDKEFIE

-700 ALNQNEISR
+700 ALNQDEINR

-769 PKEVDREFG
+769 PKEVDRDFG

-784 MDRMNMGDGDYKTP
+784 MDRFNMGDGDYKTP

-811 EVKQALRDEVMNH
+811 EVKQALRDEVVNH

-832 EKTQESTLEKSK
+832 EKVQENTLEKSK
-844 EIPNHLVTI
+844 ETPNHLVTI
-853 EVLANGV
+853 EVLANGL

-954 RYGHLVDKAEAQKD
+954 RYGHLVDKAEGQKD

-1065 ENQVDEKLGKEGIT
+1065 ENQVNEKLGKEGIT
-1079 VNQSTTSKETD
+1079 VNQSTTSKEMD
-1090 FDKKFQPLN
+1090 VDKKFQPLN
-1099 GKKTNDKEKDKE
+1099 GKQTNHKEKDKE
-1111 IDPGNVDQ
+1111 PEPGNVEQ
-1119 SKTTKKS
+1119 SKATKKS
-1126 GRKRETMEM
+1126 SRKKETMEM

>member
-31 NVEGYFR
+31 SVEGYFR

-124 KQIESKSV
+124 KHIESKSV

-140 FAIGHVFDVSQTN
+140 FAVGHVFDLSQTN

-189 DVKIIAPKSELGV
+189 GVKIIKPKQELGV
-202 VKGVSYPVTKE
+202 AKGVSYTLTKE

-241 ETRMNYTA
+241 ETHMNYTA

-265 YFGIDTG
+265 YFGIDTS

-329 KQVSEYERDNFEILT
+329 KQVSDN
-344 GIQQDVQRNI
+344 G
-354 NEKLGLNFE
+354 
-363 RQWENYEIQLS
+363 
-374 EDGRI
+374 
-379 IEGIYPNMRLTVG
+379 
-392 EMHAIVNQYGTET
+392 
-405 EKQSINKITKTLEF
+405 
-419 FHEMDE
+419 
-425 YEYPELVNKEVLK
+425 
-438 TPIAK
+438 
-443 VTSNSRGD
+443 
-451 MNVECLSGRIE
+451 
-462 DKRGLF
+462 
-468 NFDNAINQTVNQINH
+468 
-483 SIAESHK
+483 
-490 DIMTTRN
+490 
-497 EEQDGKNKEKEHV
+497 KEHV

-616 KYEAAKIKENERQ
+616 KYEAAKIKENEKQ

-654 QELVSVAELREQA
+654 QELVSVNHLREQT

-675 VEGAEKLSDKEFIE
+675 IEGAEKLSDKEFIE

-700 ALNQNEISR
+700 ALNQNEINR

-723 NNQLIPFG
+723 NNQMIPFG

-769 PKEVDREFG
+769 PKEVDRDFG

-784 MDRMNMGDGDYKTP
+784 MDRFNMGDGDYKTP

-811 EVKQALRDEVMNH
+811 EVKQALRDEVVNH

-832 EKTQESTLEKSK
+832 EKAQESTLEKSK
-844 EIPNHLVTI
+844 ETPNHLVTI
-853 EVLANGV
+853 EVLANGL

-903 GKRENYSLDNILK
+903 GKREDYPLDNILK

-1065 ENQVDEKLGKEGIT
+1065 ENQVNEKLGKEGIT
-1079 VNQSTTSKETD
+1079 VNQSTTSKEMD
-1090 FDKKFQPLN
+1090 VDKKFQPLN
-1099 GKKTNDKEKDKE
+1099 GKQTNHKEKDKE
-1111 IDPGNVDQ
+1111 PELGNVEE
-1119 SKTTKKS
+1119 SKATKKS
-1126 GRKRETMEM
+1126 SRKKETMEM

>member
-31 NVEGYFR
+31 SVEGYFR

-68 QGASAVGSFSFWK
+68 EGARAVGSFSFWK

-109 DGTWKSVTK
+109 EGTWKTVTK
-118 ASEQEK
+118 ASEEEK

-132 EVKPGRLY
+132 EVIPGRLY
-140 FAIGHVFDVSQTN
+140 FAVGHVFDVSQTN

-173 DYQSLY
+173 DYKSLY

-189 DVKIIAPKSELGV
+189 GVKIIAPKAELGV
-202 VKGVSYPVTKE
+202 SKGVSYTLTKE

-241 ETRMNYTA
+241 ETHLNYTA

-265 YFGIDTG
+265 YFGIDTS

-311 TLEKEKEKT
+311 TLEKEKE
-320 NEKGVDNMS
+320 
-329 KQVSEYERDNFEILT
+329 Q
-344 GIQQDVQRNI
+344 I
-354 NEKLGLNFE
+354 NEKEVESVAN
-363 RQWENYEIQLS
+363 RN
-374 EDGRI
+374 
-379 IEGIYPNMRLTVG
+379 
-392 EMHAIVNQYGTET
+392 
-405 EKQSINKITKTLEF
+405 EKQ
-419 FHEMDE
+419 D
-425 YEYPELVNKEVLK
+425 
-438 TPIAK
+438 
-443 VTSNSRGD
+443 
-451 MNVECLSGRIE
+451 
-462 DKRGLF
+462 
-468 NFDNAINQTVNQINH
+468 
-483 SIAESHK
+483 
-490 DIMTTRN
+490 
-497 EEQDGKNKEKEHV
+497 
-510 VTVEILDKDIKDG
+510 
-523 EIAKLHMVDAETKEV
+523 
-538 YHMAIYDP
+538 
-546 GVLDRDEFYNGERD
+546 
-560 VSNIEHIFKGDV
+560 
-572 YEKVKDTLLDRNESQ
+572 
-587 SFTVREED
+587 
-595 MLIPLSELEQ
+595 
-605 DDRYAILFNTE
+605 
-616 KYEAAKIKENERQ
+616 
-629 NENREQN
+629 
-636 ESEKNILL
+636 EKNILL
-644 VEYMSLSNTT
+644 VEFMSLSNTT

-667 DKNRAFEP
+667 DRNRAFEP
-675 VEGAEKLSDKEFIE
+675 VEGAGKLSDKEFID

-700 ALNQNEISR
+700 ALNQDEINR
-709 PTMLVQWSDNETFK
+709 PTMLVQWSENENFK
-723 NNQLIPFG
+723 GSQLIPFG

-738 EVISSIEKAREEAKE
+738 EVISSIEKAKEEARE
-753 RGQTIPYDQA
+753 RDEYVPYDKT

-769 PKEVDREFG
+769 PKEVDRDFG

-784 MDRMNMGDGDYKTP
+784 MDRLDMGDGDYKTP
-798 YEQVLNEKRYLSD
+798 YEQVLNEKRHLSD
-811 EVKQALRDEVMNH
+811 EVKQALRDEVVNH

-832 EKTQESTLEKSK
+832 EKVQENPLEKSK
-844 EIPNHLVTI
+844 ETPNHLVTI
-853 EVLANGV
+853 EVLANGI

-946 LDELVKDE
+946 LDEIVKDE

-996 IQPSKE
+996 IQPTKE

-1065 ENQVDEKLGKEGIT
+1065 ENKVDEKLGKEGIT
-1079 VNQSTTSKETD
+1079 VNQSTTSKEMD
-1090 FDKKFQPLN
+1090 FDKNFQPLN
-1099 GKKTNDKEKDKE
+1099 GKQTNHKEKDKE

-1119 SKTTKKS
+1119 SRSTKKS
-1126 GRKRETMEM
+1126 GKKKETMEM

>member
-16 EKKEAVQALTKKMEK
+16 EKKEAVQVLTKKMEK
-31 NVEGYFR
+31 SVEGYFR

-68 QGASAVGSFSFWK
+68 QGANAVGSFSFWK

-109 DGTWKSVTK
+109 EGAWKTVTK
-118 ASEQEK
+118 ASEEEK

-132 EVKPGRLY
+132 EVMPGRLY
-140 FAIGHVFDVSQTN
+140 FAVGHVFDLSQTN

-189 DVKIIAPKSELGV
+189 GVKIVEPKQELGV
-202 VKGVSYPVTKE
+202 AKGVSYTLTKE

-241 ETRMNYTA
+241 ETHMNYTA

-265 YFGIDTG
+265 YFGIDTS

-288 KDKTKLLKE
+288 KDKTRLLKE

-311 TLEKEKEKT
+311 TLEKEKE
-320 NEKGVDNMS
+320 
-329 KQVSEYERDNFEILT
+329 Q
-344 GIQQDVQRNI
+344 I
-354 NEKLGLNFE
+354 NEKEVESMAKGN
-363 RQWENYEIQLS
+363 
-374 EDGRI
+374 
-379 IEGIYPNMRLTVG
+379 
-392 EMHAIVNQYGTET
+392 
-405 EKQSINKITKTLEF
+405 EKQ
-419 FHEMDE
+419 D
-425 YEYPELVNKEVLK
+425 
-438 TPIAK
+438 
-443 VTSNSRGD
+443 
-451 MNVECLSGRIE
+451 
-462 DKRGLF
+462 
-468 NFDNAINQTVNQINH
+468 
-483 SIAESHK
+483 
-490 DIMTTRN
+490 
-497 EEQDGKNKEKEHV
+497 
-510 VTVEILDKDIKDG
+510 
-523 EIAKLHMVDAETKEV
+523 
-538 YHMAIYDP
+538 
-546 GVLDRDEFYNGERD
+546 
-560 VSNIEHIFKGDV
+560 
-572 YEKVKDTLLDRNESQ
+572 
-587 SFTVREED
+587 
-595 MLIPLSELEQ
+595 
-605 DDRYAILFNTE
+605 
-616 KYEAAKIKENERQ
+616 
-629 NENREQN
+629 
-636 ESEKNILL
+636 EKNILL
-644 VEYMSLSNTT
+644 VEFMSLSNTT

-667 DKNRAFEP
+667 NRNRAFEP
-675 VEGAEKLSDKEFIE
+675 IEGAEKLSDKEFID

-700 ALNQNEISR
+700 ALNQNEINR
-709 PTMLVQWSDNETFK
+709 PTMLVQWSENENFK
-723 NNQLIPFG
+723 GSQLIPFG

-738 EVISSIEKAREEAKE
+738 EVIKNIEKAKEEARE
-753 RGQTIPYDQA
+753 RDEYVPYDKT

-769 PKEVDREFG
+769 PKEVDRDFG

-784 MDRMNMGDGDYKTP
+784 MDRLDMGDGDYKTP

-811 EVKQALRDEVMNH
+811 EVKQALRDEVMNY

-832 EKTQESTLEKSK
+832 EKAQENTVEKLK
-844 EIPNHLVTI
+844 ETPNHLVTI
-853 EVLANGV
+853 EVLANGMQ
-860 HDEEEVARIHMM
+860 DEELARIHMM
-872 DAVTKDIDY
+872 DAITKDINY
-881 LSVWNQDSTNREDLS
+881 LSVWNQDKTNRDDLYVS
-896 VFLMEKN
+896 LMEKN
-903 GKRENYSLDNILK
+903 GKRENVYLDNILK

-933 LSFVVYEKDANMS
+933 LSFVVYEKDVNMS
-946 LDELVKDE
+946 LDEIVKDE
-954 RYGHLVDKAEAQKD
+954 RYGLLVDKAEAQKD
-968 YSFNEKEVELYKE
+968 YPFNEKEVELYKE
-981 MKKEGYAPIVSLDQQ
+981 MKTDGYAPIASLDQQ
-996 IQPSKE
+996 IQPLKE
-1002 KESTTLDKDLS
+1002 KEPTTLDKDLS

-1053 NELVSQEHVVKL
+1053 NELVSQEHIVKL

-1079 VNQSTTSKETD
+1079 VNQSTTSKEID
-1090 FDKKFQPLN
+1090 VDKKFQPLN
-1099 GKKTNDKEKDKE
+1099 GKQKNNKEKEKE
-1111 IDPGNVDQ
+1111 PDPGNVEQ
-1119 SKTTKKS
+1119 SKATKKS
-1126 GRKRETMEM
+1126 GRKKERMEM

>member
-31 NVEGYFR
+31 SVEGYFR

-68 QGASAVGSFSFWK
+68 EGASAVGSFSFWK
-81 EKGFPVKKGEKGIK
+81 EKGFAVKKGEKGIQ

-109 DGTWKSVTK
+109 EGTWKTVTK
-118 ASEQEK
+118 ANEEEK

-132 EVKPGRLY
+132 EVMPGRLY
-140 FAIGHVFDVSQTN
+140 FAVGHVFDVSQTN

-173 DYQSLY
+173 DYKSLY

-202 VKGVSYPVTKE
+202 AKGVSYPLTKE

-265 YFGIDTG
+265 YFGIDTS

-392 EMHAIVNQYGTET
+392 EMHEIVNQYGTET

-483 SIAESHK
+483 SISESHN

-497 EEQDGKNKEKEHV
+497 EKQD
-510 VTVEILDKDIKDG
+510 
-523 EIAKLHMVDAETKEV
+523 
-538 YHMAIYDP
+538 
-546 GVLDRDEFYNGERD
+546 
-560 VSNIEHIFKGDV
+560 
-572 YEKVKDTLLDRNESQ
+572 
-587 SFTVREED
+587 
-595 MLIPLSELEQ
+595 
-605 DDRYAILFNTE
+605 
-616 KYEAAKIKENERQ
+616 
-629 NENREQN
+629 
-636 ESEKNILL
+636 EKNILL

-654 QELVSVAELREQA
+654 QELVSVTELREQA
-667 DKNRAFEP
+667 DRNRAFEP
-675 VEGAEKLSDKEFIE
+675 VEGAGKLSDKEFID

-700 ALNQNEISR
+700 ALNQNEINR

-811 EVKQALRDEVMNH
+811 EVKQALRDEVVNH
-824 RNNKEIPM
+824 RNNKEVPM
-832 EKTQESTLEKSK
+832 EKAQESTLEGLK
-844 EIPNHLVTI
+844 ESPNHLVTI
-853 EVLANGV
+853 EVLAK
-860 HDEEEVARIHMM
+860 DMQDEEVARIHMM

-881 LSVWNQDSTNREDLS
+881 LSVWNLDSTNREDLS

-1053 NELVSQEHVVKL
+1053 NELVSQEHIVKL

-1090 FDKKFQPLN
+1090 FDKNFQPLN

-1111 IDPGNVDQ
+1111 IDPGNVEQ
-1119 SKTTKKS
+1119 SKSTKKS
-1126 GRKRETMEM
+1126 SRKKETMEM

>member
-31 NVEGYFR
+31 SVEGYFR
-38 TPGDLKEYLTFMAK
+38 TPGDLKEYLMFMAK

-124 KQIESKSV
+124 KQIESKSI

-140 FAIGHVFDVSQTN
+140 FAVGHVFDVSQTN

-189 DVKIIAPKSELGV
+189 GVKIIEPKQELGV
-202 VKGVSYPVTKE
+202 AKGVSYTLTKE

-241 ETRMNYTA
+241 ETHMNYTA

-265 YFGIDTG
+265 YFGIDTS
-272 EYSLGYLASWT
+272 EYSLGYLAIWT

-311 TLEKEKEKT
+311 TLEKEKE
-320 NEKGVDNMS
+320 
-329 KQVSEYERDNFEILT
+329 Q
-344 GIQQDVQRNI
+344 I
-354 NEKLGLNFE
+354 NEKEVESMANK
-363 RQWENYEIQLS
+363 N
-374 EDGRI
+374 
-379 IEGIYPNMRLTVG
+379 
-392 EMHAIVNQYGTET
+392 
-405 EKQSINKITKTLEF
+405 EKQ
-419 FHEMDE
+419 D
-425 YEYPELVNKEVLK
+425 
-438 TPIAK
+438 
-443 VTSNSRGD
+443 
-451 MNVECLSGRIE
+451 
-462 DKRGLF
+462 
-468 NFDNAINQTVNQINH
+468 
-483 SIAESHK
+483 
-490 DIMTTRN
+490 
-497 EEQDGKNKEKEHV
+497 
-510 VTVEILDKDIKDG
+510 
-523 EIAKLHMVDAETKEV
+523 
-538 YHMAIYDP
+538 
-546 GVLDRDEFYNGERD
+546 
-560 VSNIEHIFKGDV
+560 
-572 YEKVKDTLLDRNESQ
+572 
-587 SFTVREED
+587 
-595 MLIPLSELEQ
+595 
-605 DDRYAILFNTE
+605 
-616 KYEAAKIKENERQ
+616 
-629 NENREQN
+629 
-636 ESEKNILL
+636 EKNILL
-644 VEYMSLSNTT
+644 VEFMSLSNTT

-667 DKNRAFEP
+667 DRNREFEP
-675 VEGAEKLSDKEFIE
+675 VEGGGKLSDKEFID
-689 AFNEAN
+689 AFNVAN

-700 ALNQNEISR
+700 ALNQDEINR
-709 PTMLVQWSDNETFK
+709 PTMLVQWSENENFK
-723 NNQLIPFG
+723 GSQLIPFG

-738 EVISSIEKAREEAKE
+738 EVITNIEKAKEEARE
-753 RGQTIPYDQA
+753 RDEYVPYDKT

-769 PKEVDREFG
+769 PKEVDRDFG

-784 MDRMNMGDGDYKTP
+784 MDRLDMWDGDYKTP

-811 EVKQALRDEVMNH
+811 EVKQALRDEVMNY

-832 EKTQESTLEKSK
+832 EKAQENPLEKPK
-844 EIPNHLVTI
+844 ETPNHLVTI
-853 EVLANGV
+853 EVLANSIQ
-860 HDEEEVARIHMM
+860 DEEQARIHMM
-872 DAVTKDIDY
+872 DAVTKDINY
-881 LSVWNQDSTNREDLS
+881 LSVWNQDKTDRDDLYVS
-896 VFLMEKN
+896 LMEKN
-903 GKRENYSLDNILK
+903 GKRENVYLDNILK

-946 LDELVKDE
+946 LDEIVKDE
-954 RYGHLVDKAEAQKD
+954 RYGLLVDKAEGQKD

-1002 KESTTLDKDLS
+1002 KEPTTLDKDLS

-1020 RSQYEETPDNIDSIV
+1020 RSHYEETPDNIDSIV

-1079 VNQSTTSKETD
+1079 MNQSTTSKEME

-1099 GKKTNDKEKDKE
+1099 GKQMNNKEKEKE
-1111 IDPGNVDQ
+1111 REPIDPGNVDQ
-1119 SKTTKKS
+1119 SKITKKS
-1126 GRKRETMEM
+1126 SRKRETMEM

>member
-38 TPGDLKEYLTFMAK
+38 TPEDMKEYLTFMAK

-68 QGASAVGSFSFWK
+68 QGANAVGSFSFWK

-109 DGTWKSVTK
+109 EGTWKTVTK

-132 EVKPGRLY
+132 EVIPGRLY
-140 FAIGHVFDVSQTN
+140 FAVGHVFDVSQTN

-189 DVKIIAPKSELGV
+189 GVKIIALKSELGV
-202 VKGVSYPVTKE
+202 AKGVSYPLTKE

-241 ETRMNYTA
+241 ETHMNYTA

-265 YFGIDTG
+265 YFGIDTS
-272 EYSLGYLASWT
+272 EYSLGYLANWT

-311 TLEKEKEKT
+311 TLEKDKE
-320 NEKGVDNMS
+320 
-329 KQVSEYERDNFEILT
+329 Q
-344 GIQQDVQRNI
+344 I
-354 NEKLGLNFE
+354 NEKEVESMAN
-363 RQWENYEIQLS
+363 RN
-374 EDGRI
+374 
-379 IEGIYPNMRLTVG
+379 
-392 EMHAIVNQYGTET
+392 
-405 EKQSINKITKTLEF
+405 EKQ
-419 FHEMDE
+419 D
-425 YEYPELVNKEVLK
+425 
-438 TPIAK
+438 
-443 VTSNSRGD
+443 
-451 MNVECLSGRIE
+451 
-462 DKRGLF
+462 
-468 NFDNAINQTVNQINH
+468 
-483 SIAESHK
+483 
-490 DIMTTRN
+490 
-497 EEQDGKNKEKEHV
+497 
-510 VTVEILDKDIKDG
+510 
-523 EIAKLHMVDAETKEV
+523 
-538 YHMAIYDP
+538 
-546 GVLDRDEFYNGERD
+546 
-560 VSNIEHIFKGDV
+560 
-572 YEKVKDTLLDRNESQ
+572 
-587 SFTVREED
+587 
-595 MLIPLSELEQ
+595 
-605 DDRYAILFNTE
+605 
-616 KYEAAKIKENERQ
+616 
-629 NENREQN
+629 
-636 ESEKNILL
+636 EKNILL
-644 VEYMSLSNTT
+644 VEFMSLSNTT
-654 QELVSVAELREQA
+654 QELVSVTELREQA
-667 DKNRAFEP
+667 DRNRAFEP
-675 VEGAEKLSDKEFIE
+675 VEGAEKLSDKEFID

-700 ALNQNEISR
+700 ALNQNEINR
-709 PTMLVQWSDNETFK
+709 PTMLVQWSENENFK
-723 NNQLIPFG
+723 GSQLIPFG

-738 EVISSIEKAREEAKE
+738 EVIKNIEKAKEEARE
-753 RGQTIPYDQA
+753 RDEYVPYDKT

-769 PKEVDREFG
+769 PKEVDRDFG

-784 MDRMNMGDGDYKTP
+784 MDRLDMGDGDYKTP

-811 EVKQALRDEVMNH
+811 EVKQALRDEVMNY

-832 EKTQESTLEKSK
+832 EKVQENPLEKSK
-844 EIPNHLVTI
+844 ETPNHLVTI
-853 EVLANGV
+853 EVLANSIQ
-860 HDEEEVARIHMM
+860 DEEQARIHMM
-872 DAVTKDIDY
+872 DAVTKDINY
-881 LSVWNQDSTNREDLS
+881 LSVWNQDKTDRDDLYVS
-896 VFLMEKN
+896 LMEKN
-903 GKRENYSLDNILK
+903 GKRKNVYLDNILK

-924 SSIFDGRGN
+924 SSIFDGRGD

-946 LDELVKDE
+946 LDEIVKDE
-954 RYGHLVDKAEAQKD
+954 RYGILVDKAEGQKD
-968 YSFNEKEVELYKE
+968 CSFNEKEVELYKE

-1013 RKFEAYR
+1013 RKYEAYR

-1065 ENQVDEKLGKEGIT
+1065 ENRVDEKLGKEGIT
-1079 VNQSTTSKETD
+1079 VNQSTTSKEMD
-1090 FDKKFQPLN
+1090 VDKKFQPLN
-1099 GKKTNDKEKDKE
+1099 GKQTNSKEKEKE
-1111 IDPGNVDQ
+1111 KEKEPEPGNVEQ
-1119 SKTTKKS
+1119 SKATKKS
-1126 GRKRETMEM
+1126 SRKRETMEM

>member
-1 MSKSYKK
+1 MAYKRKYPVKSVE
-8 KYQTKSPE
+8 Q
-16 EKKEAVQALTKKMEK
+16 KKEEVQALTKGMEK
-31 NVEGYFR
+31 SIESYFR
-38 TPGDLKEYLTFMAK
+38 TTGDLKEYLSFMAK

-132 EVKPGRLY
+132 EVMPGRLY
-140 FAIGHVFDVSQTN
+140 FAVGHVFDVSQTN

-179 KGMEAIAEKN
+179 KGMEDIAEKN
-189 DVKIIAPKSELGV
+189 GVKIIAPKSELGV
-202 VKGVSYPVTKE
+202 AKGVSYPLTKE

-265 YFGIDTG
+265 YFGIDTS

-311 TLEKEKEKT
+311 TLEKEKE
-320 NEKGVDNMS
+320 
-329 KQVSEYERDNFEILT
+329 Q
-344 GIQQDVQRNI
+344 I
-354 NEKLGLNFE
+354 NEKEVESMANK
-363 RQWENYEIQLS
+363 N
-374 EDGRI
+374 
-379 IEGIYPNMRLTVG
+379 
-392 EMHAIVNQYGTET
+392 
-405 EKQSINKITKTLEF
+405 EKQ
-419 FHEMDE
+419 D
-425 YEYPELVNKEVLK
+425 
-438 TPIAK
+438 
-443 VTSNSRGD
+443 
-451 MNVECLSGRIE
+451 
-462 DKRGLF
+462 
-468 NFDNAINQTVNQINH
+468 
-483 SIAESHK
+483 
-490 DIMTTRN
+490 
-497 EEQDGKNKEKEHV
+497 
-510 VTVEILDKDIKDG
+510 
-523 EIAKLHMVDAETKEV
+523 
-538 YHMAIYDP
+538 
-546 GVLDRDEFYNGERD
+546 
-560 VSNIEHIFKGDV
+560 
-572 YEKVKDTLLDRNESQ
+572 
-587 SFTVREED
+587 
-595 MLIPLSELEQ
+595 
-605 DDRYAILFNTE
+605 
-616 KYEAAKIKENERQ
+616 
-629 NENREQN
+629 
-636 ESEKNILL
+636 EKNILL
-644 VEYMSLSNTT
+644 VEFMSLSNTT

-675 VEGAEKLSDKEFIE
+675 VEGAEKLNDKEFIE

-700 ALNQNEISR
+700 ALNQDEITR
-709 PTMLVQWSDNETFK
+709 PTMLIQWSENENLK
-723 NNQLIPFG
+723 SNKLIPFG
-731 EANEKMA
+731 EANEKMT
-738 EVISSIEKAREEAKE
+738 EIISNIEKSKEEARERDEYV
-753 RGQTIPYDQA
+753 PYDKT

-769 PKEVDREFG
+769 PKEVDRDFG

-784 MDRMNMGDGDYKTP
+784 MDRLDMGDGDYKTP
-798 YEQVLNEKRYLSD
+798 YEQVLNEKRHLSD
-811 EVKQALRDEVMNH
+811 EVKQALRDEVVNH

-832 EKTQESTLEKSK
+832 EKVQENPLEKSK
-844 EIPNHLVTI
+844 ETPNHSVTI
-853 EVLANGV
+853 EVLANGMQ
-860 HDEEEVARIHMM
+860 DEELARIHMM
-872 DAVTKDIDY
+872 DAVTKDINY
-881 LSVWNQDSTNREDLS
+881 LSVWNQDKTDRDDLYVS
-896 VFLMEKN
+896 LMEKN
-903 GKRENYSLDNILK
+903 GKRENVYLDNILK

-933 LSFVVYEKDANMS
+933 LSFVVYEKDVNMS
-946 LDELVKDE
+946 LDEIVKDE
-954 RYGHLVDKAEAQKD
+954 RYGLLVDKAEAQKD

-981 MKKEGYAPIVSLDQQ
+981 MKKEGYAPIVTLDQQ

-1079 VNQSTTSKETD
+1079 VNQSTTSKEMD
-1090 FDKKFQPLN
+1090 FDKNFQPLN

-1111 IDPGNVDQ
+1111 IDPGNVEQ
-1119 SKTTKKS
+1119 SKSTKKS
-1126 GRKRETMEM
+1126 SRKKETMEM

>member
-1 MSKSYKK
+1 MAYKK
-8 KYQTKSPE
+8 KYPVKSVE
-16 EKKEAVQALTKKMEK
+16 QKKEEVQALTKGME
-31 NVEGYFR
+31 NSIESYFR
-38 TPGDLKEYLTFMAK
+38 TTGDLKEYLTFMAK

-95 ILVPNRTVAKFKDK
+95 ILVPNRTVAKFKNK
-109 DGTWKSVTK
+109 EGTWKTVTK
-118 ASEQEK
+118 ANEEEK
-124 KQIESKSV
+124 KQIKSKSV
-132 EVKPGRLY
+132 EVMPGRLY
-140 FAIGHVFDVSQTN
+140 FAVGHVFDVSQTN

-202 VKGVSYPVTKE
+202 AKGVSYPLTKE

-265 YFGIDTG
+265 YFGIVTS

-320 NEKGVDNMS
+320 YEKGVDNMS
-329 KQVSEYERDNFEILT
+329 KQVSEHEKDNFEILT
-344 GIQQDVQRNI
+344 GIQQNAQRNI

-405 EKQSINKITKTLEF
+405 EKQSINKITETLEF

-425 YEYPELVNKEVLK
+425 YEHPELVNKEVLK

-468 NFDNAINQTVNQINH
+468 KFDNAINQTVNQINH
-483 SIAESHK
+483 SISESHN

-497 EEQDGKNKEKEHV
+497 EKQD
-510 VTVEILDKDIKDG
+510 
-523 EIAKLHMVDAETKEV
+523 
-538 YHMAIYDP
+538 
-546 GVLDRDEFYNGERD
+546 
-560 VSNIEHIFKGDV
+560 
-572 YEKVKDTLLDRNESQ
+572 
-587 SFTVREED
+587 
-595 MLIPLSELEQ
+595 
-605 DDRYAILFNTE
+605 
-616 KYEAAKIKENERQ
+616 
-629 NENREQN
+629 
-636 ESEKNILL
+636 EKNILL

-654 QELVSVAELREQA
+654 QELVSVTELREQA
-667 DKNRAFEP
+667 DRNRAFEP
-675 VEGAEKLSDKEFIE
+675 VEGAGKLSDKEFIE

-700 ALNQNEISR
+700 ALNQDEINR
-709 PTMLVQWSDNETFK
+709 PTMLVQWSDNEAFK

-738 EVISSIEKAREEAKE
+738 EVIASIEKAREEAKE
-753 RGQTIPYDQA
+753 RGVTIPYDQA

-769 PKEVDREFG
+769 PKEVDRDFG

-784 MDRMNMGDGDYKTP
+784 MDRFNMGDGDYKTP

-811 EVKQALRDEVMNH
+811 EVKQALRDEVVNH
-824 RNNKEIPM
+824 RDNKEIPM
-832 EKTQESTLEKSK
+832 EKVQESTLENLK
-844 EIPNHLVTI
+844 ESPNHLVTI
-853 EVLANGV
+853 EVLAK
-860 HDEEEVARIHMM
+860 DMQDEEVARIHMM
-872 DAVTKDIDY
+872 DGVTKGINY
-881 LSVWNQDSTNREDLS
+881 LSVWNQDKTNPEDLYVS
-896 VFLMEKN
+896 LMEKN
-903 GKRENYSLDNILK
+903 GERENVYLDNILK

-933 LSFVVYEKDANMS
+933 LSFVIHEKDANMS

-981 MKKEGYAPIVSLDQQ
+981 MKKEGYAPIVSLNQQ
-996 IQPSKE
+996 IQPTKE

-1053 NELVSQEHVVKL
+1053 NELVSQEHVMKL
-1065 ENQVDEKLGKEGIT
+1065 ENRVDEKLGKEGIT
-1079 VNQSTTSKETD
+1079 VNQSTTSKEMD
-1090 FDKKFQPLN
+1090 VDKKFQPFN
-1099 GKKTNDKEKDKE
+1099 GKQTNHKEKEKE
-1111 IDPGNVDQ
+1111 PEPGNVEQ
-1119 SKTTKKS
+1119 SKATKKS
-1126 GRKRETMEM
+1126 GRKKETMEM

>member
-31 NVEGYFR
+31 SVDGYFR
-38 TPGDLKEYLTFMAK
+38 TPGDLKEYLSFMAK

-68 QGASAVGSFSFWK
+68 EGATAVGSFSFWK
-81 EKGFPVKKGEKGIK
+81 EKGFPVKKGEKGIQ

-109 DGTWKSVTK
+109 EGTWKTVTK
-118 ASEQEK
+118 ASEEEK

-132 EVKPGRLY
+132 EVIPGRLY
-140 FAIGHVFDVSQTN
+140 FAIGHVFDVSQTSAT
-153 AKAEDLPRI
+153 AKDLPRI

-173 DYQSLY
+173 DYKSLY

-189 DVKIIAPKSELGV
+189 GIKIIEPKQELGV
-202 VKGVSYPVTKE
+202 AKGVSYTLTKE

-241 ETRMNYTA
+241 ETHMNYTA

-265 YFGIDTG
+265 YFGIDTS

-405 EKQSINKITKTLEF
+405 EKQSINKITKNLEF

-468 NFDNAINQTVNQINH
+468 KFDNAISQTVNQINH
-483 SIAESHK
+483 SISESHN

-497 EEQDGKNKEKEHV
+497 EKQD
-510 VTVEILDKDIKDG
+510 
-523 EIAKLHMVDAETKEV
+523 
-538 YHMAIYDP
+538 
-546 GVLDRDEFYNGERD
+546 
-560 VSNIEHIFKGDV
+560 
-572 YEKVKDTLLDRNESQ
+572 
-587 SFTVREED
+587 
-595 MLIPLSELEQ
+595 
-605 DDRYAILFNTE
+605 
-616 KYEAAKIKENERQ
+616 
-629 NENREQN
+629 
-636 ESEKNILL
+636 EKNILL

-654 QELVSVAELREQA
+654 QELVSVNQLREQA
-667 DKNRAFEP
+667 DRNRAFEP
-675 VEGAEKLSDKEFIE
+675 VKDAEKLSDKEFIY

-700 ALNQNEISR
+700 ALNQNEINR
-709 PTMLVQWSDNETFK
+709 PTMLVQWSDNENFK
-723 NNQLIPFG
+723 SNQLIPFG

-738 EVISSIEKAREEAKE
+738 EVISSIEKAREEARE

-769 PKEVDREFG
+769 PKEVDRDFG

-811 EVKQALRDEVMNH
+811 EVKQALRDEVVNY

-832 EKTQESTLEKSK
+832 EKTHENTLESLKDA
-844 EIPNHLVTI
+844 PTHLVTI
-853 EVLANGV
+853 EVLAK
-860 HDEEEVARIHMM
+860 DMQDEEVARIHMM
-872 DAVTKDIDY
+872 DGVTKDINY
-881 LSVWNQDSTNREDLS
+881 LSVWNGDKTNPEDLYVS
-896 VFLMEKN
+896 LMEKN
-903 GKRENYSLDNILK
+903 GERENVYLDNILK
-916 PDLYEKVQ
+916 SNLYEKVQ
-924 SSIFDGRGN
+924 DSIFDGKGN
-933 LSFVVYEKDANMS
+933 QSFVIHEKDANMS
-946 LDELVKDE
+946 LDEIVKDE
-954 RYGHLVDKAEAQKD
+954 RYGILVDKAEEQKD
-968 YSFNEKEVELYKE
+968 SSFSEKEVELYKE
-981 MKKEGYAPIVSLDQQ
+981 MKKEGYAPIASLDQQ

-1053 NELVSQEHVVKL
+1053 NELVSQEHIVKL

-1079 VNQSTTSKETD
+1079 VNQSTTSKEMD
-1090 FDKKFQPLN
+1090 IDKKFQPLN
-1099 GKKTNDKEKDKE
+1099 GKQTNHKEKDKNPE
-1111 IDPGNVDQ
+1111 SGNVDQ
-1119 SKTTKKS
+1119 SKATKKS
-1126 GRKRETMEM
+1126 GRKKETMEM

>member
-31 NVEGYFR
+31 SVEGYFR

-95 ILVPNRTVAKFKDK
+95 ILVPNQTVAKFKDNE
-109 DGTWKSVTK
+109 GNWKTVTK
-118 ASEQEK
+118 ASEEEK

-132 EVKPGRLY
+132 EVIPGRLY
-140 FAIGHVFDVSQTN
+140 FAVGHVFDVSQTN

-202 VKGVSYPVTKE
+202 AKGVSYPLTKE

-265 YFGIDTG
+265 YFGIDTS

-311 TLEKEKEKT
+311 TLEKEKE
-320 NEKGVDNMS
+320 
-329 KQVSEYERDNFEILT
+329 Q
-344 GIQQDVQRNI
+344 I
-354 NEKLGLNFE
+354 NEKE
-363 RQWENYEIQLS
+363 VES
-374 EDGRI
+374 
-379 IEGIYPNMRLTVG
+379 M
-392 EMHAIVNQYGTET
+392 ANQN
-405 EKQSINKITKTLEF
+405 EKQ
-419 FHEMDE
+419 D
-425 YEYPELVNKEVLK
+425 
-438 TPIAK
+438 
-443 VTSNSRGD
+443 
-451 MNVECLSGRIE
+451 
-462 DKRGLF
+462 
-468 NFDNAINQTVNQINH
+468 
-483 SIAESHK
+483 
-490 DIMTTRN
+490 
-497 EEQDGKNKEKEHV
+497 
-510 VTVEILDKDIKDG
+510 
-523 EIAKLHMVDAETKEV
+523 
-538 YHMAIYDP
+538 
-546 GVLDRDEFYNGERD
+546 
-560 VSNIEHIFKGDV
+560 
-572 YEKVKDTLLDRNESQ
+572 
-587 SFTVREED
+587 
-595 MLIPLSELEQ
+595 
-605 DDRYAILFNTE
+605 
-616 KYEAAKIKENERQ
+616 
-629 NENREQN
+629 
-636 ESEKNILL
+636 EKNILL
-644 VEYMSLSNTT
+644 VEFMSLSNTT

-667 DKNRAFEP
+667 DRNRAFEP
-675 VEGAEKLSDKEFIE
+675 VEGTEKLSDKEFID

-700 ALNQNEISR
+700 ALNQNEINR
-709 PTMLVQWSDNETFK
+709 PTMLVQWSENENFK
-723 NNQLIPFG
+723 GSQLIPFG

-738 EVISSIEKAREEAKE
+738 EVIKNIEKAKEEARE
-753 RGQTIPYDQA
+753 RGEYVPYDKT

-769 PKEVDREFG
+769 PKEVDKDFG

-784 MDRMNMGDGDYKTP
+784 MDRLDMGDGDYKTP
-798 YEQVLNEKRYLSD
+798 YEQVLNEKRHLSD
-811 EVKQALRDEVMNH
+811 EVKQALRDEVMNY

-832 EKTQESTLEKSK
+832 EKAQENPLEKPK
-844 EIPNHLVTI
+844 ETPNHLVTI
-853 EVLANGV
+853 EVLANGMQ
-860 HDEEEVARIHMM
+860 DEELARIHMM
-872 DAVTKDIDY
+872 DAVTKDINY
-881 LSVWNQDSTNREDLS
+881 LSVWNQDKTNRDDLYVS
-896 VFLMEKN
+896 LMEKN
-903 GKRENYSLDNILK
+903 GKRENVYLDNILK

-933 LSFVVYEKDANMS
+933 LSFVVYEKDVNMN
-946 LDELVKDE
+946 LDEIVKDE
-954 RYGHLVDKAEAQKD
+954 RYGLLVDKAEAQKD
-968 YSFNEKEVELYKE
+968 YPFNEKEVELYKE
-981 MKKEGYAPIVSLDQQ
+981 MKTDGYAPIASLDQQ
-996 IQPSKE
+996 IQPLKE
-1002 KESTTLDKDLS
+1002 KEPTTLDKDLS

-1065 ENQVDEKLGKEGIT
+1065 ENQVDEKLEKEGIT
-1079 VNQSTTSKETD
+1079 VNQPTTSKEMD
-1090 FDKKFQPLN
+1090 FDKNFQPLN
-1099 GKKTNDKEKDKE
+1099 GKQTNDKEKDKE

>member
-8 KYQTKSPE
+8 KHQTKSPE

-31 NVEGYFR
+31 SVEGYFR

-140 FAIGHVFDVSQTN
+140 FAVGHVFDVSQTN

-168 EGSVT
+168 DGSVT
-173 DYQSLY
+173 DYKSLY

-189 DVKIIAPKSELGV
+189 GVKIIEPKQELGV
-202 VKGVSYPVTKE
+202 AKGVSYTLTKE

-241 ETRMNYTA
+241 ETHMHYTA

-265 YFGIDTG
+265 YFGIDTS

-329 KQVSEYERDNFEILT
+329 KQVSDN
-344 GIQQDVQRNI
+344 G
-354 NEKLGLNFE
+354 
-363 RQWENYEIQLS
+363 
-374 EDGRI
+374 
-379 IEGIYPNMRLTVG
+379 
-392 EMHAIVNQYGTET
+392 
-405 EKQSINKITKTLEF
+405 
-419 FHEMDE
+419 
-425 YEYPELVNKEVLK
+425 
-438 TPIAK
+438 
-443 VTSNSRGD
+443 
-451 MNVECLSGRIE
+451 
-462 DKRGLF
+462 
-468 NFDNAINQTVNQINH
+468 
-483 SIAESHK
+483 
-490 DIMTTRN
+490 
-497 EEQDGKNKEKEHV
+497 KEHV

-546 GVLDRDEFYNGERD
+546 GVLDCDEFYNGERD
-560 VSNIEHIFKGDV
+560 VSNIEDIFKGDV

-595 MLIPLSELEQ
+595 MLIPLIELEQ

-644 VEYMSLSNTT
+644 VEYMSLSNTK
-654 QELVSVAELREQA
+654 QELVSVTELREQA
-667 DKNRAFEP
+667 DRNRAFEP

-700 ALNQNEISR
+700 ALNQDEINR

-738 EVISSIEKAREEAKE
+738 EVISSIEKAREEARK
-753 RGQTIPYDQA
+753 RGETIPYDQA

-798 YEQVLNEKRYLSD
+798 YEQVLNEKRHLSD
-811 EVKQALRDEVMNH
+811 EVKQALRDEVVNH

-832 EKTQESTLEKSK
+832 EKVQENPLEKSK
-844 EIPNHLVTI
+844 ETPNHLVTI
-853 EVLANGV
+853 EVLANGI

-903 GKRENYSLDNILK
+903 GKREDYPLDNILK

-954 RYGHLVDKAEAQKD
+954 RYGNLVDKAEAQKD

-996 IQPSKE
+996 IQLSKE
-1002 KESTTLDKDLS
+1002 KESTTLDNDLS

-1079 VNQSTTSKETD
+1079 VNQSTTSKVMD
-1090 FDKKFQPLN
+1090 IDKKFQPLN
-1099 GKKTNDKEKDKE
+1099 GKQTNHKEKDKE
-1111 IDPGNVDQ
+1111 PEPGNVDQ
-1119 SKTTKKS
+1119 SKSTKKS
-1126 GRKRETMEM
+1126 SRNKETMEM

>member
-31 NVEGYFR
+31 SVEGYFR
-38 TPGDLKEYLTFMAK
+38 TPEDLKEYLTFMAK

-81 EKGFPVKKGEKGIK
+81 EKGFSVKKGEKGIK

-109 DGTWKSVTK
+109 EGSWKTVTK
-118 ASEQEK
+118 ASEEEK

-132 EVKPGRLY
+132 EVMPGRLY
-140 FAIGHVFDVSQTN
+140 FAVGHVFDLSQTN

-189 DVKIIAPKSELGV
+189 GVKIIEPKQELGV
-202 VKGVSYPVTKE
+202 AKGVSYTLTKE

-241 ETRMNYTA
+241 ETHMNYTA

-265 YFGIDTG
+265 YFGIDTS

-288 KDKTKLLKE
+288 KDKTRLLKE

-311 TLEKEKEKT
+311 TLEKDKE
-320 NEKGVDNMS
+320 
-329 KQVSEYERDNFEILT
+329 Q
-344 GIQQDVQRNI
+344 I
-354 NEKLGLNFE
+354 NEKEVESMAN
-363 RQWENYEIQLS
+363 RN
-374 EDGRI
+374 
-379 IEGIYPNMRLTVG
+379 
-392 EMHAIVNQYGTET
+392 
-405 EKQSINKITKTLEF
+405 EKQ
-419 FHEMDE
+419 D
-425 YEYPELVNKEVLK
+425 
-438 TPIAK
+438 
-443 VTSNSRGD
+443 
-451 MNVECLSGRIE
+451 
-462 DKRGLF
+462 
-468 NFDNAINQTVNQINH
+468 
-483 SIAESHK
+483 
-490 DIMTTRN
+490 
-497 EEQDGKNKEKEHV
+497 
-510 VTVEILDKDIKDG
+510 
-523 EIAKLHMVDAETKEV
+523 
-538 YHMAIYDP
+538 
-546 GVLDRDEFYNGERD
+546 
-560 VSNIEHIFKGDV
+560 
-572 YEKVKDTLLDRNESQ
+572 
-587 SFTVREED
+587 
-595 MLIPLSELEQ
+595 
-605 DDRYAILFNTE
+605 
-616 KYEAAKIKENERQ
+616 
-629 NENREQN
+629 
-636 ESEKNILL
+636 EKNILL
-644 VEYMSLSNTT
+644 VEFMSLSNTT
-654 QELVSVAELREQA
+654 QELVSVTELREQA
-667 DKNRAFEP
+667 DRNRAFEP
-675 VEGAEKLSDKEFIE
+675 VEGAEKLSDKEFID

-695 QEKYA
+695 QERYA
-700 ALNQNEISR
+700 ALNQNEINR
-709 PTMLVQWSDNETFK
+709 PTMLVQWSENENFK
-723 NNQLIPFG
+723 GSQLIPFG

-738 EVISSIEKAREEAKE
+738 EVIKNIEKAKEEARE
-753 RGQTIPYDQA
+753 RDEYVPYDKT

-769 PKEVDREFG
+769 PKEVDRDFG

-784 MDRMNMGDGDYKTP
+784 MDRLDMGDGDYKTP

-811 EVKQALRDEVMNH
+811 EVKQALRDEVMNY

-832 EKTQESTLEKSK
+832 EKVQENPLEKSK
-844 EIPNHLVTI
+844 ETPNHLVTI

-946 LDELVKDE
+946 LDEIVKDE

-968 YSFNEKEVELYKE
+968 YSFNEKDVELYKE

-996 IQPSKE
+996 IQTSKE

-1020 RSQYEETPDNIDSIV
+1020 RSQYEEKPDNIDSIV

-1079 VNQSTTSKETD
+1079 VNQSTTSKEMD
-1090 FDKKFQPLN
+1090 IDKKFQPLN
-1099 GKKTNDKEKDKE
+1099 GKQTNHKEKDKE
-1111 IDPGNVDQ
+1111 PEPGNVDQ
-1119 SKTTKKS
+1119 SKSTKKS
-1126 GRKRETMEM
+1126 SRKKETMEM

>member
-31 NVEGYFR
+31 SVEGYFR

-68 QGASAVGSFSFWK
+68 EGASAVGSFSFWK
-81 EKGFPVKKGEKGIK
+81 EKGFAVKKGEKGIQ
-95 ILVPNRTVAKFKDK
+95 ILVPNRTVARFKDK

-140 FAIGHVFDVSQTN
+140 FAVGHVFDLSQTN

-189 DVKIIAPKSELGV
+189 GVKIIEPKQELGV
-202 VKGVSYPVTKE
+202 AKGVSYTLTKE

-241 ETRMNYTA
+241 ETHMNYTA

-265 YFGIDTG
+265 YFGIDTS
-272 EYSLGYLASWT
+272 EYSLGYLANWT

-311 TLEKEKEKT
+311 TLEKDKE
-320 NEKGVDNMS
+320 
-329 KQVSEYERDNFEILT
+329 Q
-344 GIQQDVQRNI
+344 I
-354 NEKLGLNFE
+354 NEKEVESMAN
-363 RQWENYEIQLS
+363 RN
-374 EDGRI
+374 
-379 IEGIYPNMRLTVG
+379 
-392 EMHAIVNQYGTET
+392 
-405 EKQSINKITKTLEF
+405 EKQ
-419 FHEMDE
+419 D
-425 YEYPELVNKEVLK
+425 
-438 TPIAK
+438 
-443 VTSNSRGD
+443 
-451 MNVECLSGRIE
+451 
-462 DKRGLF
+462 
-468 NFDNAINQTVNQINH
+468 
-483 SIAESHK
+483 
-490 DIMTTRN
+490 
-497 EEQDGKNKEKEHV
+497 
-510 VTVEILDKDIKDG
+510 
-523 EIAKLHMVDAETKEV
+523 
-538 YHMAIYDP
+538 
-546 GVLDRDEFYNGERD
+546 
-560 VSNIEHIFKGDV
+560 
-572 YEKVKDTLLDRNESQ
+572 
-587 SFTVREED
+587 
-595 MLIPLSELEQ
+595 
-605 DDRYAILFNTE
+605 
-616 KYEAAKIKENERQ
+616 
-629 NENREQN
+629 
-636 ESEKNILL
+636 EKNILL
-644 VEYMSLSNTT
+644 VEFMSLSNTT
-654 QELVSVAELREQA
+654 QELVSVTELREQA
-667 DKNRAFEP
+667 DRNRAFEP
-675 VEGAEKLSDKEFIE
+675 VEGAEKLSDKEFID

-700 ALNQNEISR
+700 ALNQDEITR
-709 PTMLVQWSDNETFK
+709 PTMLIQWSENENFK
-723 NNQLIPFG
+723 GSQLIPFG

-738 EVISSIEKAREEAKE
+738 EVITNIEKAKEEARE
-753 RGQTIPYDQA
+753 RDEYVPYDKT

-769 PKEVDREFG
+769 PKEVDRDFG

-784 MDRMNMGDGDYKTP
+784 MDRLDMGDGDYKTP

-811 EVKQALRDEVMNH
+811 EVKQALRDEVMNY

-832 EKTQESTLEKSK
+832 EKAQENTVEKPK
-844 EIPNHLVTI
+844 ETPNHLVTI
-853 EVLANGV
+853 EVLANGIQ
-860 HDEEEVARIHMM
+860 DEEQARIHMM
-872 DAVTKDIDY
+872 DAVTKDISY
-881 LSVWNQDSTNREDLS
+881 LSVWNQDKTDRDDLYVS
-896 VFLMEKN
+896 LMEKN
-903 GKRENYSLDNILK
+903 GKRENIYLDNILK

-946 LDELVKDE
+946 LDEIVKDE
-954 RYGHLVDKAEAQKD
+954 RYGLLVDKAKAQKD

-981 MKKEGYAPIVSLDQQ
+981 MKTEGYAPITSLDQQ
-996 IQPSKE
+996 IQPLKE
-1002 KESTTLDKDLS
+1002 KEPTTLDKDLS

-1053 NELVSQEHVVKL
+1053 NELVSQEHIVKL

-1079 VNQSTTSKETD
+1079 VNQSTTSKEMD
-1090 FDKKFQPLN
+1090 VDKKFQPLS
-1099 GKKTNDKEKDKE
+1099 GKQTNPKEKEKE
-1111 IDPGNVDQ
+1111 PEPGNVEQ
-1119 SKTTKKS
+1119 SKATKKL
-1126 GRKRETMEM
+1126 GRKKETMEM

>member
-8 KYQTKSPE
+8 KHQTKSPE

-31 NVEGYFR
+31 SVEGYFR

-140 FAIGHVFDVSQTN
+140 FAVGHVFDVSQTN

-168 EGSVT
+168 DGSVT
-173 DYQSLY
+173 DYKSLY

-189 DVKIIAPKSELGV
+189 GVKIIEPKQELGV
-202 VKGVSYPVTKE
+202 AKGVSYTLTKE

-241 ETRMNYTA
+241 ETHMHYTA

-265 YFGIDTG
+265 YFGIDTS

-329 KQVSEYERDNFEILT
+329 KQVSDN
-344 GIQQDVQRNI
+344 G
-354 NEKLGLNFE
+354 
-363 RQWENYEIQLS
+363 
-374 EDGRI
+374 
-379 IEGIYPNMRLTVG
+379 
-392 EMHAIVNQYGTET
+392 
-405 EKQSINKITKTLEF
+405 
-419 FHEMDE
+419 
-425 YEYPELVNKEVLK
+425 
-438 TPIAK
+438 
-443 VTSNSRGD
+443 
-451 MNVECLSGRIE
+451 
-462 DKRGLF
+462 
-468 NFDNAINQTVNQINH
+468 
-483 SIAESHK
+483 
-490 DIMTTRN
+490 
-497 EEQDGKNKEKEHV
+497 KEHV

-560 VSNIEHIFKGDV
+560 VSNIEDIFKGDV

-595 MLIPLSELEQ
+595 MLIPLIELEQ

-644 VEYMSLSNTT
+644 VEYMSLSNTK
-654 QELVSVAELREQA
+654 QELVSVTELREQA
-667 DKNRAFEP
+667 DRNRAFEP

-700 ALNQNEISR
+700 ALNQDEINR

-738 EVISSIEKAREEAKE
+738 EVISSIEKAREEARK
-753 RGQTIPYDQA
+753 RGETIPYDQA

-798 YEQVLNEKRYLSD
+798 YEQVLNEKRHLSD
-811 EVKQALRDEVMNH
+811 EVKQALRDEVVNH

-832 EKTQESTLEKSK
+832 EKVQENPLEKSK
-844 EIPNHLVTI
+844 ETPNHLVTI
-853 EVLANGV
+853 EVLANGI

-903 GKRENYSLDNILK
+903 GKREDYPLDNILK

-954 RYGHLVDKAEAQKD
+954 RYGNLVDKAEAQKD

-996 IQPSKE
+996 IQLSKE
-1002 KESTTLDKDLS
+1002 KESTTLDNDLS

-1079 VNQSTTSKETD
+1079 VNQSTTSKVMD
-1090 FDKKFQPLN
+1090 IDKKFQPLN
-1099 GKKTNDKEKDKE
+1099 GKQTNHKEKDKE
-1111 IDPGNVDQ
+1111 PEPGNVDQ
-1119 SKTTKKS
+1119 SKSTKKS
-1126 GRKRETMEM
+1126 SRNKETMEM